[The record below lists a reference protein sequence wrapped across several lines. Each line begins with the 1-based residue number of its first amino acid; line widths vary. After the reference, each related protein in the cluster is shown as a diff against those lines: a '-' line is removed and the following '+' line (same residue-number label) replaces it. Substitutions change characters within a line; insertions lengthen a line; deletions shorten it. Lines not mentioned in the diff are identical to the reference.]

1 MSTTNENI
9 LKSLAVL
16 EQNLKDINSAKEQVN
31 NVVKSSSDLAKVIES
46 YQTTFESL
54 SVNVKAVL
62 DDSRK
67 FNNDSIKK
75 LSEHTTNFS
84 KEIAKL
90 TEFDVSKSLKSI
102 ESETIKHFQQNL
114 SKPLEDLDKQTTN
127 FGKEIAKLTEFDVSK
142 SLKSIESETIKH
154 FQQNLSK
161 PLEDLDKQTTNFG
174 KEIAKLT
181 EFDVSKSLKS
191 IESETIKH
199 FQQNLS
205 KPLEDLD
212 KQITNIKNEVSKL
225 TEFDFKDTFTNL
237 EKQVVKQFNTDFKEK
252 LNELDIKTLD
262 IKSKIDEFKNQ
273 ITRIEQVD
281 LESHF
286 KHLLTAV
293 TNHLDKQDIEL
304 TKKYEEAIS
313 KSDNILLRLDQQDKE
328 SKTLRT
334 FIFLTIGIVIVGIIL
349 NLIFKG

>member
-75 LSEHTTNFS
+75 LSEQTTNFS

-114 SKPLEDLDKQTTN
+114 SKPLEDLDKQITN
-127 FGKEIAKLTEFDVSK
+127 IQNEVTKLTEF
-142 SLKSIESETIKH
+142 
-154 FQQNLSK
+154 N
-161 PLEDLDKQTTNFG
+161 
-174 KEIAKLT
+174 
-181 EFDVSKSLKS
+181 
-191 IESETIKH
+191 
-199 FQQNLS
+199 
-205 KPLEDLD
+205 
-212 KQITNIKNEVSKL
+212 
-225 TEFDFKDTFTNL
+225 FKDTFTNL
-237 EKQVVKQFNTDFKEK
+237 EKQVVSQFKTDLKEK
-252 LNELDIKTLD
+252 LDELDNKTLE
-262 IKSKIDEFKNQ
+262 IQSKIDEFKKQ

-286 KHLLTAV
+286 KNLLSAI
-293 TNHLDKQDIEL
+293 TNHLDKQNIEL

-313 KSDNILLRLDQQDKE
+313 KSDNIILRLDQQDKE
-328 SKTLRT
+328 TKSLKTMLY
-334 FIFLTIGIVIVGIIL
+334 LAIGIVIIGII
-349 NLIFKG
+349 ITFVMK

>member
-31 NVVKSSSDLAKVIES
+31 SVVKSSGDLAKVIES
-46 YQTTFESL
+46 YNATFESL

-62 DDSRK
+62 EDSRK

-75 LSEHTTNFS
+75 LSEQTTNFS
-84 KEIAKL
+84 NEIAKL
-90 TEFDVSKSLKSI
+90 AAFDVSKSLKSI
-102 ESETIKHFQQNL
+102 ENETIKY
-114 SKPLEDLDKQTTN
+114 
-127 FGKEIAKLTEFDVSK
+127 
-142 SLKSIESETIKH
+142 
-154 FQQNLSK
+154 
-161 PLEDLDKQTTNFG
+161 
-174 KEIAKLT
+174 
-181 EFDVSKSLKS
+181 
-191 IESETIKH
+191 

-212 KQITNIKNEVSKL
+212 KQITSIKSEVSKL

-237 EKQVVKQFNTDFKEK
+237 EKQVVSQFKTDLKEK
-252 LNELDIKTLD
+252 LNKLDNKTLE
-262 IKSKIDEFKNQ
+262 IQSKIDEFKKQ

-293 TNHLDKQDIEL
+293 TNHLDKQNIEL
-304 TKKYEEAIS
+304 SKKFEEVIS
-313 KSDNILLRLDQQDKE
+313 KSDNIVLRLEQQDEETK
-328 SKTLRT
+328 SLKTLL
-334 FIFLTIGIVIVGIIL
+334 FLTIGIVIIGII
-349 NLIFKG
+349 ITFVIT

>member
-75 LSEHTTNFS
+75 LSEQTTNFS
-84 KEIAKL
+84 
-90 TEFDVSKSLKSI
+90 
-102 ESETIKHFQQNL
+102 
-114 SKPLEDLDKQTTN
+114 
-127 FGKEIAKLTEFDVSK
+127 
-142 SLKSIESETIKH
+142 
-154 FQQNLSK
+154 
-161 PLEDLDKQTTNFG
+161 

-237 EKQVVKQFNTDFKEK
+237 EKQVVSQFKTDLKEK
-252 LNELDIKTLD
+252 LDKLDNKTLE
-262 IKSKIDEFKNQ
+262 IQSKIDEFKKQ

-293 TNHLDKQDIEL
+293 NNQLDKQNNEII
-304 TKKYEEAIS
+304 KKYDEAIN
-313 KSDNILLRLDQQDKE
+313 KSDKIILRLDQQDKE

-334 FIFLTIGIVIVGIIL
+334 ILFLTIGIVIVGIIL
-349 NLIFKG
+349 NLIF

>member
-31 NVVKSSSDLAKVIES
+31 SVVKSSGDLAKVIES
-46 YQTTFESL
+46 YNTTFESL

-62 DDSRK
+62 EDSRK

-75 LSEHTTNFS
+75 LSEQTTNFS

-102 ESETIKHFQQNL
+102 ESETIKY
-114 SKPLEDLDKQTTN
+114 
-127 FGKEIAKLTEFDVSK
+127 
-142 SLKSIESETIKH
+142 
-154 FQQNLSK
+154 
-161 PLEDLDKQTTNFG
+161 
-174 KEIAKLT
+174 
-181 EFDVSKSLKS
+181 
-191 IESETIKH
+191 

-212 KQITNIKNEVSKL
+212 KQITNIQNEVTKL
-225 TEFDFKDTFTNL
+225 TEFNFKDTFTNL
-237 EKQVVKQFNTDFKEK
+237 EKQVVSQFKTDFKEK
-252 LNELDIKTLD
+252 LNELDNKTFE
-262 IKSKIDEFKNQ
+262 IQSKIDEFKKQ

-286 KHLLTAV
+286 QHLLTAV
-293 TNHLDKQDIEL
+293 TNNLDKQNIEL
-304 TKKYEEAIS
+304 MKKYEEAIS
-313 KSDNILLRLDQQDKE
+313 KNDNIVLRLDQQDKE
-328 SKTLRT
+328 TKSLKTLL
-334 FIFLTIGIVIVGIIL
+334 FLTIGIVIIGIIL
-349 NLIFKG
+349 NFVIK

>member
-31 NVVKSSSDLAKVIES
+31 NVVKSSSYLAKVIES

-67 FNNDSIKK
+67 FNNDSIIK
-75 LSEHTTNFS
+75 LSEQTTNFS

-114 SKPLEDLDKQTTN
+114 T
-127 FGKEIAKLTEFDVSK
+127 
-142 SLKSIESETIKH
+142 
-154 FQQNLSK
+154 
-161 PLEDLDKQTTNFG
+161 
-174 KEIAKLT
+174 
-181 EFDVSKSLKS
+181 
-191 IESETIKH
+191 
-199 FQQNLS
+199 

-212 KQITNIKNEVSKL
+212 KQITNFKNEVFKL

-237 EKQVVKQFNTDFKEK
+237 EKQVVSQFKTDLKEK
-252 LNELDIKTLD
+252 LDELDNKTLE
-262 IKSKIDEFKNQ
+262 IQSKIDEFKQQ
-273 ITRIEQVD
+273 ITRIEHVD

-286 KHLLTAV
+286 QHLLTAF
-293 TNHLDKQDIEL
+293 TNNLDKQNIHL

-313 KSDNILLRLDQQDKE
+313 KSDNIVLRLDQQDKE
-328 SKTLRT
+328 TKSLKTLL
-334 FIFLTIGIVIVGIIL
+334 FLTIGIVIIGII
-349 NLIFKG
+349 ITFVMK

>member
-31 NVVKSSSDLAKVIES
+31 NVIKSSSDLAKVIES

-75 LSEHTTNFS
+75 LSEQTTNFS
-84 KEIAKL
+84 
-90 TEFDVSKSLKSI
+90 
-102 ESETIKHFQQNL
+102 
-114 SKPLEDLDKQTTN
+114 
-127 FGKEIAKLTEFDVSK
+127 
-142 SLKSIESETIKH
+142 
-154 FQQNLSK
+154 
-161 PLEDLDKQTTNFG
+161 

-212 KQITNIKNEVSKL
+212 KQITNIKNEVFKL
-225 TEFDFKDTFTNL
+225 TEFDFKDTFANL
-237 EKQVVKQFNTDFKEK
+237 EKQVVKQFNTDLKEK
-252 LNELDIKTLD
+252 LDVIDNKAIDLQ
-262 IKSKIDEFKNQ
+262 SKIDEFKSQISRIEKVDFESYFALIISNFTNSTDKQNIEHKKNYFEVKGQVDNIFFRLDDSKSEIKKLIENERNQ
-273 ITRIEQVD
+273 I
-281 LESHF
+281 
-286 KHLLTAV
+286 KHMIDEK
-293 TNHLDKQDIEL
+293 N
-304 TKKYEEAIS
+304 
-313 KSDNILLRLDQQDKE
+313 KSI
-328 SKTLRT
+328 KTLIWL
-334 FIFLTIGIVIVGIIL
+334 FGLPALIL
-349 NLIFKG
+349 CLLAVFKLWK

>member
-9 LKSLAVL
+9 LKSLAVV

-31 NVVKSSSDLAKVIES
+31 NVVKASSDLAKVIES

-75 LSEHTTNFS
+75 LSEQTTNFS
-84 KEIAKL
+84 
-90 TEFDVSKSLKSI
+90 
-102 ESETIKHFQQNL
+102 
-114 SKPLEDLDKQTTN
+114 
-127 FGKEIAKLTEFDVSK
+127 
-142 SLKSIESETIKH
+142 
-154 FQQNLSK
+154 
-161 PLEDLDKQTTNFG
+161 

-237 EKQVVKQFNTDFKEK
+237 EKQVVIQFKTDLKEK
-252 LNELDIKTLD
+252 LDELDNKTLE
-262 IKSKIDEFKNQ
+262 IQSKIDEFKQQ

-286 KHLLTAV
+286 QHLLTAV
-293 TNHLDKQDIEL
+293 TNNLDKQNIEL
-304 TKKYEEAIS
+304 KKKYEEAIS
-313 KSDNILLRLDQQDKE
+313 KSDNIVLRLDQQDKE
-328 SKTLRT
+328 TKSLKTLL
-334 FIFLTIGIVIVGIIL
+334 FLTIGIVIIGII
-349 NLIFKG
+349 ITFVMK

>member
-31 NVVKSSSDLAKVIES
+31 NVVKSSSDLAEVIES

-54 SVNVKAVL
+54 SINVKAVL

-75 LSEHTTNFS
+75 LSEQTTNFS
-84 KEIAKL
+84 
-90 TEFDVSKSLKSI
+90 
-102 ESETIKHFQQNL
+102 
-114 SKPLEDLDKQTTN
+114 
-127 FGKEIAKLTEFDVSK
+127 
-142 SLKSIESETIKH
+142 
-154 FQQNLSK
+154 
-161 PLEDLDKQTTNFG
+161 

-237 EKQVVKQFNTDFKEK
+237 EKQVVSQFKTDLKEK
-252 LNELDIKTLD
+252 LDELDNKTLE
-262 IKSKIDEFKNQ
+262 IQSKIDEFKEQ

-286 KHLLTAV
+286 QHLLTAV
-293 TNHLDKQDIEL
+293 TNHLDKQNIEL
-304 TKKYEEAIS
+304 IKKYEEAIS
-313 KSDNILLRLDQQDKE
+313 KSDDILLRLDQQDKE
-328 SKTLRT
+328 TKSLKTLL
-334 FIFLTIGIVIVGIIL
+334 FLTIGIVIIGII
-349 NLIFKG
+349 ITFVMK

>member
-16 EQNLKDINSAKEQVN
+16 EQNLKDIKSAKEQVN

-75 LSEHTTNFS
+75 LSEQTTNFS

-114 SKPLEDLDKQTTN
+114 SKPLEDLDKQ
-127 FGKEIAKLTEFDVSK
+127 IA
-142 SLKSIESETIKH
+142 
-154 FQQNLSK
+154 
-161 PLEDLDKQTTNFG
+161 
-174 KEIAKLT
+174 
-181 EFDVSKSLKS
+181 
-191 IESETIKH
+191 
-199 FQQNLS
+199 
-205 KPLEDLD
+205 
-212 KQITNIKNEVSKL
+212 NIKNEVSKL
-225 TEFDFKDTFTNL
+225 TEFDFKDTFNNL
-237 EKQVVKQFNTDFKEK
+237 EKQVVSQFKTDLKEK
-252 LNELDIKTLD
+252 LDELDNRTLE
-262 IKSKIDEFKNQ
+262 IQSKIDEFKQQ

-286 KHLLTAV
+286 QHLLTAL
-293 TNHLDKQDIEL
+293 TNLLDKQNIEL

-313 KSDNILLRLDQQDKE
+313 KSDNIISRLDQQDKE
-328 SKTLRT
+328 TKSLKTLL
-334 FIFLTIGIVIVGIIL
+334 FLTIGIVIIGII
-349 NLIFKG
+349 ITFVMK

>member
-16 EQNLKDINSAKEQVN
+16 EQNLKDINSAKEQVK
-31 NVVKSSSDLAKVIES
+31 NVVNSSSDLAKVIES

-75 LSEHTTNFS
+75 LSEQTTNFS

-90 TEFDVSKSLKSI
+90 SEFDVSKSLKSI
-102 ESETIKHFQQNL
+102 ESETIKHFQ
-114 SKPLEDLDKQTTN
+114 K
-127 FGKEIAKLTEFDVSK
+127 
-142 SLKSIESETIKH
+142 
-154 FQQNLSK
+154 
-161 PLEDLDKQTTNFG
+161 
-174 KEIAKLT
+174 
-181 EFDVSKSLKS
+181 
-191 IESETIKH
+191 
-199 FQQNLS
+199 NLS

-237 EKQVVKQFNTDFKEK
+237 EKQVVSQFKTDLK
-252 LNELDIKTLD
+252 LKLDELDNKTRD
-262 IKSKIDEFKNQ
+262 IQSKIDEFKVQ
-273 ITRIEQVD
+273 ISRIENVD
-281 LESHF
+281 LESQF
-286 KHLLTAV
+286 KQILTV
-293 TNHLDKQDIEL
+293 LTNHLDKQNIEL

-313 KSDNILLRLDQQDKE
+313 KSNNIIIRFDQQDKE
-328 SKTLRT
+328 TKSLKT

-349 NLIFKG
+349 NLIF

>member
-31 NVVKSSSDLAKVIES
+31 NVVKSSNDLAKVIES

-75 LSEHTTNFS
+75 LSEQTTNIS
-84 KEIAKL
+84 KEIDKL

-102 ESETIKHFQQNL
+102 EI
-114 SKPLEDLDKQTTN
+114 
-127 FGKEIAKLTEFDVSK
+127 
-142 SLKSIESETIKH
+142 
-154 FQQNLSK
+154 
-161 PLEDLDKQTTNFG
+161 
-174 KEIAKLT
+174 
-181 EFDVSKSLKS
+181 
-191 IESETIKH
+191 ETIKH

-237 EKQVVKQFNTDFKEK
+237 EIQVVKQFNTELK
-252 LNELDIKTLD
+252 LKLDELDNITLN
-262 IKSKIDEFKNQ
+262 IQSKIDEFQKL
-273 ITRIEQVD
+273 ITRIEQFD
-281 LESHF
+281 LDSHF
-286 KHLLTAV
+286 KHLLTAI
-293 TNHLDKQDIEL
+293 TNHLDKQKNEII
-304 TKKYEEAIS
+304 KKYDEAIS
-313 KSDNILLRLDQQDKE
+313 KNDKIILRLEQQDKE

-334 FIFLTIGIVIVGIIL
+334 ILYLMIGIVIVGTIL
-349 NLIFKG
+349 NLIF